1 MLRVVTSVKAE
12 ALMQIR
18 KIDRQIER
26 LRRRWVVARTEDKK
40 ELMDIIDAGLNARFQ
55 FMILRDG

>member
-12 ALMQIR
+12 VFRQIR
-18 KIDRQIER
+18 EIDRLLDR
-26 LRRRWVVARTEDKK
+26 LRRPWVVASAGDKK